1 MEMTRPYRAMDSPRA
16 TKIRL
21 LPKVFSFSLLAAIA
35 AGAAEATAMPADTG
49 KTRSQSGSD
58 QTDAQR
64 AVVVIVGVDG
74 LGSGGGSGGVG
85 IGIIRSKDAQC
96 AAAGHS
102 GHDQDGNEQFAELG
116 FHNGTLRNFLFY
128 SAPLC
133 QGAFA
138 GAGHARPAASILSSD
153 CGMVAGRTYPASTAH
168 LMLLL
173 SSNQR
178 LRTCGRR
185 PCSSG

>member
-35 AGAAEATAMPADTG
+35 AGAAEATAADTG

-74 LGSGGGSGGVG
+74 LGGGGGSGGVG
-85 IGIIRSKDAQC
+85 LGIIRGKDAQC

-116 FHNGTLRNFLFY
+116 FHNGTLRKFLLYPRLFVRRLCRGRACPARGFDSIDRLWVGCGPDMSGPY
-128 SAPLC
+128 LASSYAFSFFKSNATNLRPPPL
-133 QGAFA
+133 
-138 GAGHARPAASILSSD
+138 
-153 CGMVAGRTYPASTAH
+153 
-168 LMLLL
+168 
-173 SSNQR
+173 
-178 LRTCGRR
+178 
-185 PCSSG
+185 

>member
-1 MEMTRPYRAMDSPRA
+1 MEMTKPYRAMDSPRA

-35 AGAAEATAMPADTG
+35 AG
-49 KTRSQSGSD
+49 D

-85 IGIIRSKDAQC
+85 LGIIRGKDAQC

-153 CGMVAGRTYPASTAH
+153 CGMVAGRICPAPTAH
-168 LMLLL
+168 LTLLL

>member
-35 AGAAEATAMPADTG
+35 AGAAGSDGHAAADTG

-64 AVVVIVGVDG
+64 AVVVIVGVDC

-85 IGIIRSKDAQC
+85 IGIIRGK
-96 AAAGHS
+96 
-102 GHDQDGNEQFAELG
+102 
-116 FHNGTLRNFLFY
+116 R
-128 SAPLC
+128 
-133 QGAFA
+133 
-138 GAGHARPAASILSSD
+138 RPAPQQ
-153 CGMVAGRTYPASTAH
+153 VTAATI
-168 LMLLL
+168 
-173 SSNQR
+173 R
-178 LRTCGRR
+178 W
-185 PCSSG
+185 

>member
-1 MEMTRPYRAMDSPRA
+1 MEMTKPYRAMDSPRA

-35 AGAAEATAMPADTG
+35 A
-49 KTRSQSGSD
+49 RSQSGSD

-85 IGIIRSKDAQC
+85 LGIIRGKDAQC

-138 GAGHARPAASILSSD
+138 GAGHARPAASTLSSD
-153 CGMVAGRTYPASTAH
+153 CGMVAGRICPAPTAH

>member
-1 MEMTRPYRAMDSPRA
+1 MEMTKPYRAMDSPRA

-35 AGAAEATAMPADTG
+35 AGAAEAADTG

-58 QTDAQR
+58 QADAQR

-85 IGIIRSKDAQC
+85 IGIIRGKDAQC

-116 FHNGTLRNFLFY
+116 FHNGTLRNFCFI
-128 SAPLC
+128 P
-133 QGAFA
+133 
-138 GAGHARPAASILSSD
+138 RPSVKA
-153 CGMVAGRTYPASTAH
+153 
-168 LMLLL
+168 LL
-173 SSNQR
+173 
-178 LRTCGRR
+178 
-185 PCSSG
+185 

>member
-21 LPKVFSFSLLAAIA
+21 LPKVFFVLAVGCDSGRRSGSDGHA
-35 AGAAEATAMPADTG
+35 AADTG

-102 GHDQDGNEQFAELG
+102 GHDQDGDEQFAELG

-133 QGAFA
+133 QGAFVGDRA
-138 GAGHARPAASILSSD
+138 CPARGFDSIVRLWDGCGPDISGPYGASYAFAFFKSKATNLRPPPL
-153 CGMVAGRTYPASTAH
+153 
-168 LMLLL
+168 
-173 SSNQR
+173 
-178 LRTCGRR
+178 
-185 PCSSG
+185 

>member
-35 AGAAEATAMPADTG
+35 AGAADTG

-58 QTDAQR
+58 QADAQR

-85 IGIIRSKDAQC
+85 IGIIRGKDAQC

-133 QGAFA
+133 QGAFVGGRA
-138 GAGHARPAASILSSD
+138 CPARGFDSIVRLWDGCGPDMSGLYGASYAFAFFKSKATNLRPPPL
-153 CGMVAGRTYPASTAH
+153 
-168 LMLLL
+168 
-173 SSNQR
+173 
-178 LRTCGRR
+178 
-185 PCSSG
+185 

>member
-1 MEMTRPYRAMDSPRA
+1 MEMTRPYRAMDSPKA

-35 AGAAEATAMPADTG
+35 AGAAEATAMPPPIPARPVARAAA
-49 KTRSQSGSD
+49 TRPMLKELLWSLSVLTVSE
-58 QTDAQR
+58 
-64 AVVVIVGVDG
+64 AVVAAAVSA
-74 LGSGGGSGGVG
+74 LASS
-85 IGIIRSKDAQC
+85 

-133 QGAFA
+133 QGAFVGGRA
-138 GAGHARPAASILSSD
+138 CPARGFDSIVRLWDGCGPDMSGPYGASYAFAFFKSKATNLRPPPL
-153 CGMVAGRTYPASTAH
+153 
-168 LMLLL
+168 
-173 SSNQR
+173 
-178 LRTCGRR
+178 
-185 PCSSG
+185 

>member
-35 AGAAEATAMPADTG
+35 AGC
-49 KTRSQSGSD
+49 QSSSH
-58 QTDAQR
+58 QADAQR

-74 LGSGGGSGGVG
+74 LGSGGGSGGIG
-85 IGIIRSKDAQC
+85 IGIIRGKDAQC

-153 CGMVAGRTYPASTAH
+153 CGMVAGRICPASTAH